1 MLNTGSLL
9 AHTVLTIGLSF
20 FVVRFALRAMGPDDY
35 GIFMVVGATLP
46 LLLVFN
52 SALTDAAT
60 RHMSFAI
67 GEGDRDSLRQYF
79 STALGLYAGLAA
91 ALATIGIAGGG
102 LVAQMLNVPE
112 EREPATAIVFMT
124 TALMFSL
131 KSLEAP
137 FMAAAHAHQK
147 QWIEAI
153 IGTLNA
159 VLKFGFALVLTRLEG
174 DIDALVAWAWMLC
187 GVELI
192 QSALVVT
199 LVTTLVPAARPK
211 LGLFRMEKVRG
222 LFSFGGWTVLEA
234 LSWRI
239 RMQGMQVLIN
249 LLFPASRATALNGS
263 FGIATQLASY
273 QRSLTGPIRKAVLP
287 VVVTSYSGEDDKAV
301 KDLVI
306 VTGKYLFYMAA
317 VILIPVMFDCRAV
330 LDLWLTK
337 EEVDK
342 LPDVVPLVRLIA
354 LWMIYQ
360 RISDGFIFANRAT
373 GKLAVFTTT
382 LFLIDMMSVVI
393 AAVLV
398 ETTELGVRS
407 MPIASFFM
415 IILQVTFAAWHAGKR
430 IGIPM
435 GVWLKK
441 SILPAHIPVVPAA
454 GASFAIA
461 AVMEPGLVRFI
472 LIAGVNAAVIMALA
486 WTAGM
491 DPWERQHYARMGKG
505 LVRKLTG
512 RGGARPA
519 DEPNDTPDQA

>member
-1 MLNTGSLL
+1 MLNTASLL
-9 AHTVLTIGLSF
+9 LRTVLTVGLSF
-20 FVVRFALRAMGPDDY
+20 FVVRFVLGAMGSSDY

-67 GEGDRDSLRQYF
+67 GKGDDAALHEYF
-79 STALGLYAGLAA
+79 TTALGLYVGLGAILAA
-91 ALATIGIAGGG
+91 IGLFGNQLAPLLLTI
-102 LVAQMLNVPE
+102 PE
-112 EREPATAIVFMT
+112 GREAATATVFLT

-131 KSLEAP
+131 KSIEAP

-153 IGTLNA
+153 VGTLNA
-159 VLKFGFALVLTRLEG
+159 VMKFGFAFWLTKIKGDDVDELVT
-174 DIDALVAWAWMLC
+174 WAWMLL
-187 GVELI
+187 GVEVV
-192 QSALVVT
+192 QSVFVMALAI
-199 LVTTLVPAARPK
+199 TLVPAARPRAS
-211 LGLFRMEKVRG
+211 LFRMKRVRG

-249 LLFPASRATALNGS
+249 ILFPQGQATPLNGS

-273 QRSLTGPIRKAVLP
+273 QRSLTGPVRKAVLP
-287 VVVTSYSGEDDKAV
+287 VVVTSYSGQDNESV
-301 KDLVI
+301 HRLVL

-317 VILIPVMFDCRAV
+317 LILIPVMFDCLAV
-330 LDLWLTK
+330 LELWLGREK
-337 EEVDK
+337 VAE
-342 LPDVVPLVRLIA
+342 LPQVVPLVQLIA

-373 GKLAVFTTT
+373 GRLAVFTTV
-382 LFLIDMMSVVI
+382 LFSLDMMSVVI
-393 AAVLV
+393 AAVFV
-398 ETTELGVRS
+398 ETTDLGVLS

-415 IILQVTFAAWHAGKR
+415 ILMQVTFAAWHAGKR

-435 GVWLKK
+435 SLWVSKTL
-441 SILPAHIPVVPAA
+441 IPAHIPVVAGV

-461 AVMEPGLVRFI
+461 AAMEPGIVRFLLI
-472 LIAGVNAAVIMALA
+472 ASTNGLLIAGLA
-486 WTAGM
+486 WAFGM
-491 DPWERQHYARMGKG
+491 EDWEREHYARLPKK
-505 LVRKLTG
+505 LVRKLRG
-512 RGGARPA
+512 RGVQPPEEEARS
-519 DEPNDTPDQA
+519 